1 MCDMET
7 HTFPIADDQARKLDD
22 LTQNL
27 DPQTTVNRTKDFLM
41 SNSGVIQWAVIG
53 VFAGLSVFCV
63 RKVLSRIF

>member
-7 HTFPIADDQARKLDD
+7 HTFPIADDEARKLDH

-27 DPQTTVNRTKDFLM
+27 PQTTVNRTKDFLA

-53 VFAGLSVFCV
+53 ILAGFSVLCV